1 MDTEMKTI
9 NRLHSVAVD
18 MRMLNS
24 SGIGTYVESL
34 IPLVIEQC
42 PEVCFQL
49 LGRKSDL
56 AKLGVASSERVQIIA
71 CSSPVYS
78 VREQVEL
85 SLRMPRDITVFWA
98 PHYNI
103 PLWHR
108 GKLMVTVHDVCHLAL
123 PNLFNGVLRQE
134 YARLMFSRVRRGA
147 HTILC
152 DSQFTKRELI
162 RLAAVSED
170 RIRVVY
176 CGVAE
181 RWFGLEREQPVHNR
195 PYVLYVGNV
204 KPHKN
209 VGALVDAF
217 LSIRDRIPHDLVI
230 VGQKT
235 GFRAGDPALL
245 SRAAH
250 GAGRIVFTG
259 RITNDAVMQYVV
271 QASVLVLPSL
281 YEGFGLPPLEAMA
294 CGCPTLVSD
303 IDTLRE
309 IYGDATIY
317 FDPLDPKDLA
327 EKMLMLVTDSGV
339 CERLRSAGR
348 KQARLYSWPRAAT
361 DTAGIIRDVLE
372 R

>member
-1 MDTEMKTI
+1 MITEVKTI
-9 NRLHSVAVD
+9 KRLPSVAVD

-24 SGIGTYVESL
+24 SGIGTYIGSL

-42 PEVCFQL
+42 PAVRFYL
-49 LGRKSDL
+49 IGRKGDL
-56 AKLGVASSERVQIIA
+56 IRLGVASDRVQIVS
-71 CSSPVYS
+71 CSAPVYS

-85 SLRMPRDITVFWA
+85 SLRTPRDTSVFWA

-103 PLWHR
+103 PLWHT

-123 PNLFNGVLRQE
+123 PHLFGGLLRQV
-134 YARLMFSRVRRGA
+134 YARLMFSKVRRRA
-147 HTILC
+147 HAILC
-152 DSQFTKRELI
+152 VSQFTKRELV
-162 RLAAVSED
+162 RLVAVPED
-170 RIRVVY
+170 HIRVVY

-181 RWFGLEREQPVHNR
+181 LWFGLEQGQPVHER
-195 PYVLYVGNV
+195 PFVLYVGNV

-209 VGALVDAF
+209 VGVLVDAF

-235 GFRAGDPALL
+235 GMRTSDSELL
-245 SRAAH
+245 ERAAR
-250 GAGRIVFTG
+250 GAGRVVFTG
-259 RITNDAVMQYVV
+259 RITDEALMQYVA
-271 QASVLVLPSL
+271 QADVLVLPSL

-317 FDPLDPKDLA
+317 FNPHDRKELA
-327 EKMLMLVTDSGV
+327 EKMLMVLTESGLR
-339 CERLRSAGR
+339 ERLRSAG
-348 KQARLYSWPRAAT
+348 KQRARSYSWPRAAAE
-361 DTAGIIRDVLE
+361 TAGIIRELVEL
-372 R
+372 